1 MSGYPCNQRSEVA
14 LVRDRDVVALPHDAE
29 AQPVVPG
36 SFKVKVVLKDSA
48 GRSFDVRCGE
58 RLLLSIACEG
68 LDGQLALQRLLI
80 EGHEVSTQVYL
91 WVSCGY
97 SLRRRN

>member
-1 MSGYPCNQRSEVA
+1 
-14 LVRDRDVVALPHDAE
+14 
-29 AQPVVPG
+29 
-36 SFKVKVVLKDSA
+36 
-48 GRSFDVRCGE
+48 VRCGE